1 MKKILKT
8 LICSILMTVL
18 FTSSL
23 AHAASYKAVEPTFDV
38 LVDGERFYSEPPVIV
53 IDGST
58 YLPLRALGNALGVY
72 VEWNADLGQVEVST
86 TKPVVPKEPSVAN
99 AYKKFEDVPD
109 PEKVVGVVSIAEES
123 VSTDF
128 GYVTSY
134 GYEIPE
140 EDIEYITTEY
150 PDALSSS
157 GYETY
162 YYDDSLGYNTL
173 MMLNASTGRL
183 LNILV
188 QGNVMV
194 VSIFEKK
201 HTPDEW
207 ELLDLGKALPTK
219 EYNAVTAGFKV
230 LVDGEEFASENP
242 ALVVD
247 GRTYLPLRAM
257 GDCLGVNVEWN
268 AEIGRVEIEQ

>member
-1 MKKILKT
+1 
-8 LICSILMTVL
+8 MTVL